1 MPNLTK
7 VELQNLRHLIGTHE
21 TSYQKLNNYAS
32 QAVDPQIKQMFTKAA
47 QDSLNTKQKLMSF
60 LED

>member
-1 MPNLTK
+1 MSNLSQ
-7 VELQNLRHLIGTHE
+7 VELQNLRHFIGPHE
-21 TSYQKLNNYAS
+21 TSYQKLNAYAS

-60 LED
+60 LNN